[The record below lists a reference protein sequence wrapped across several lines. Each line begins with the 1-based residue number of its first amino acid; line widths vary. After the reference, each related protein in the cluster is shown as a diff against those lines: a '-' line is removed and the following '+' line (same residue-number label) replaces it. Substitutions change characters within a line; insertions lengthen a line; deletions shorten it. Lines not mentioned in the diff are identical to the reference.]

1 MAGKLY
7 KRLVGGKPIVV
18 SSKSLANISVA
29 RLPAIGSQLSAFAV
43 YRFVLLLT
51 IGLWLSAFLYHPYYM
66 SVTEAEYKAAE
77 KEIQISSKIFI
88 DDLEYAL
95 EQEYKTK
102 VEILKATDQKRNE
115 LLLTSFFQRH
125 LKFTVDGKP
134 MKVEL
139 IGFEREGEAIW
150 TYLIIKNVSKLKS
163 VAVFSDLLYAY
174 REDQI
179 NIIHF
184 KHKNQRKSHRLKLPD
199 KQVTFNW

>member
-1 MAGKLY
+1 MKFNTTMAGKLY
-7 KRLVGGKPIVV
+7 KRLVKSKTAADSAASSEVSGQWSVV
-18 SSKSLANISVA
+18 H
-29 RLPAIGSQLSAFAV
+29 RLF
-43 YRFVLLLT
+43 LLLT
-51 IGLWLSAFLYHPYYM
+51 GGLCLMAFAIHPYYM

-134 MKVEL
+134 MKAEL

-150 TYLIIKNVSKLKS
+150 TYLMIKNVSKLKS
-163 VAVFSDLLYAY
+163 VTVFSDLLYAY

-184 KHKNQRKSHRLKLPD
+184 KHNNQRKSHRLTLPD